1 MFIMSPCT
9 AETDLDCHR
18 ELLYSIVDLPCIC
31 SYPTLIFCASIEV
44 YSIAA
49 TMLLLLSNKVS

>member
-18 ELLYSIVDLPCIC
+18 EFVHVSNIDLPPYTYVLRLF
-31 SYPTLIFCASIEV
+31 SAS
-44 YSIAA
+44 
-49 TMLLLLSNKVS
+49 KK